1 MLSCHGRAL
10 PAAGA
15 AAGET
20 EALWEWCRCRSRVR
34 AGTEV
39 QLGLGFG
46 PGVCPRSLKAKKK
59 NKKKNP
65 MKRKQAKK
73 SQKIKIKNSPQTT
86 SLLSKQ
92 PHIALAWNWRSRGAL
107 QGKRGRS
114 CSVRGPGS
122 SAAHGAQSSHSAAG
136 SGQLLAGCTWS
147 GSSNLL

>member
-1 MLSCHGRAL
+1 MAERCLRRGLLLERRRHFGSGADVG
-10 PAAGA
+10 AGYGQA
-15 AAGET
+15 Q
-20 EALWEWCRCRSRVR
+20 RCSW
-34 AGTEV
+34 G
-39 QLGLGFG
+39 LGLVRECVQ
-46 PGVCPRSLKAKKK
+46 GVLKPKKK

-136 SGQLLAGCTWS
+136 RGQLLAGCTWS